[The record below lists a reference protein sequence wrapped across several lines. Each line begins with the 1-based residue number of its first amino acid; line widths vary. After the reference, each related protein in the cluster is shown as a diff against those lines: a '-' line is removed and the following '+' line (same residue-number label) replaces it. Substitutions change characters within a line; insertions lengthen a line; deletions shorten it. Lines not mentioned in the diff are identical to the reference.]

1 MMERVLLECE
11 ELGHGLHASVSETPP
26 PRAGTTASGRRAP
39 TTMRTRVFGTATA
52 PTGSPDQANAGHAD
66 IPTVTVH
73 RHRLLA
79 LVIVAAC
86 ALAWVPAAL
95 AAPDPPTGLTAASPT

>member
-1 MMERVLLECE
+1 MAC
-11 ELGHGLHASVSETPP
+11 TPRSP
-26 PRAGTTASGRRAP
+26 RRRHRAQVPRRAGGRAP

-52 PTGSPDQANAGHAD
+52 PTGSPDQANAAHAD

-95 AAPDPPTGLTAASPT
+95 AAPDPPTGLTAASPTNTRP